1 MDISVKERIL
11 CEANK
16 VIANKGLNCFT
27 LEEVARKA
35 GVSKGGLLYHY
46 PSKDKL
52 IKALIEYHM
61 EQFECQI
68 TSADWLTS
76 FIKEQF
82 NQNTADTNTMAG
94 FLAAIAMD
102 HELLEPVREKRKE
115 WFQNISNMEDPIMA
129 MIICF
134 ACYGIAFS
142 NLFGLEALSDDDMK
156 KIEDKLINL
165 SEKC

>member
-1 MDISVKERIL
+1 MGISVKERIL
-11 CEANK
+11 NEANK

-27 LEEVARKA
+27 LEEVAREA
-35 GVSKGGLLYHY
+35 GISKGGLLYHY

-61 EQFECQI
+61 DQFECQI
-68 TSADWLTS
+68 ISANWLTS

-82 NQNTADTNTMAG
+82 NQNKTGTNTMAG
-94 FLAAIAMD
+94 FLAAIAMNQ
-102 HELLEPVREKRKE
+102 ELLEPVREKRKE
-115 WFQNISNMEDPIMA
+115 WFHNVSNMEDPIMA

-142 NLFGLEALSDDDMK
+142 NLFGLGDLSDDDMR
-156 KIEDKLINL
+156 KIEDRLINL

>member
-27 LEEVARKA
+27 LEEVAREA

-52 IKALIEYHM
+52 IKSLIEYHI
-61 EQFECQI
+61 EQFECRI
-68 TSADWLTS
+68 TSSNWLTS

-94 FLAAIAMD
+94 FLAAIAMNQ
-102 HELLEPVREKRKE
+102 ELLEPVREKRKE
-115 WFQNISNMEDPIMA
+115 WFQNICNLDDPIMA

-142 NLFGLEALSDDDMK
+142 NLFGLGALSDADMR
-156 KIEDKLINL
+156 KIKDRMISL
-165 SEKC
+165 SEEC